1 MVESKKKGGSKMT
14 KQRLFP
20 MTNIE
25 QNMLVKALCNVR
37 KESGASL
44 PEVQGLIQKAV
55 YAPKGKLYLSDS
67 EFHWAAV
74 SLNGLRTA
82 YLSAGRSSGGIDKVL
97 FKLMRSKYKR
107 VPMAM
112 ER

>member
-1 MVESKKKGGSKMT
+1 MI

-25 QNMLVKALCNVR
+25 QNMLAKALCDVR
-37 KESGASL
+37 GRFGGSL
-44 PEVQGLIQKAV
+44 SEVQGLIQKAV
-55 YAPKGKLYLSDS
+55 HAPKGKLYLNDS

-97 FKLMRSKYKR
+97 CKLMRSKYRR

>member
-1 MVESKKKGGSKMT
+1 MI

-25 QNMLVKALCNVR
+25 QNMLVKALCDVR
-37 KESGASL
+37 SQSGEALS
-44 PEVQGLIQKAV
+44 EVQELIKKAV
-55 YAPKGKLYLSDS
+55 HAPKGKLYLNDS

-82 YLSAGRSSGGIDKVL
+82 YLSAGRSSGGTDKVL
-97 FKLMRSKYKR
+97 CKLMRSKYR
-107 VPMAM
+107 HVPMTIQ
-112 ER
+112 R

>member
-1 MVESKKKGGSKMT
+1 MT

-25 QNMLVKALCNVR
+25 QNMLVKALCDVR
-37 KESGASL
+37 GQSG
-44 PEVQGLIQKAV
+44 EVQILIDKTLH
-55 YAPKGKLYLSDS
+55 APKGKLYLSDS

>member
-1 MVESKKKGGSKMT
+1 MT

-25 QNMLVKALCNVR
+25 QNMLVKALCDVHGQ
-37 KESGASL
+37 SGEASS
-44 PEVQGLIQKAV
+44 EVQTLIEKTLH
-55 YAPKGKLYLSDS
+55 APKGKLYLSDS
-67 EFHWAAV
+67 EFHWATV

-97 FKLMRSKYKR
+97 CKLMRSKYR
-107 VPMAM
+107 RAPV
-112 ER
+112 R

>member
-1 MVESKKKGGSKMT
+1 MT
-14 KQRLFP
+14 KPRLSP

-25 QNMLVKALCNVR
+25 QNMLVKALCDIR
-37 KESGASL
+37 KNSGETSG
-44 PEVQGLIQKAV
+44 EVGNLIEKTLH
-55 YAPKGKLYLSDS
+55 APRGKLYLSDQ

-74 SLNGLRTA
+74 SLNRLRTA

-97 FKLMRSKYKR
+97 FKLMRSKYRR

>member
-1 MVESKKKGGSKMT
+1 MI

-25 QNMLVKALCNVR
+25 QNMLVKALCDVR
-37 KESGASL
+37 GRSGGSL
-44 PEVQGLIQKAV
+44 SEVQGLIQKAV
-55 YAPKGKLYLSDS
+55 HAPKGKLYLNDS
-67 EFHWAAV
+67 EFHWAAF

-97 FKLMRSKYKR
+97 CKLMRSKYR
-107 VPMAM
+107 HVPMTM
-112 ER
+112 KR

>member
-1 MVESKKKGGSKMT
+1 MQ

-25 QNMLVKALCNVR
+25 QNMLVKALCDAR
-37 KESGASL
+37 RQSGDFAG
-44 PEVQGLIQKAV
+44 EVQHLIDRV
-55 YAPKGKLYLSDS
+55 LHAPKGKLYLSDS

-97 FKLMRSKYKR
+97 FKRMRSKYRR
-107 VPMAM
+107 VPMVM

>member
-1 MVESKKKGGSKMT
+1 MT

-25 QNMLVKALCNVR
+25 QNMLVKALCDVCR
-37 KESGASL
+37 QSGASSG
-44 PEVQGLIQKAV
+44 EVRGLIDKTLH
-55 YAPKGKLYLSDS
+55 APRGKLYLNDQ

-74 SLNGLRTA
+74 SLNRLRTA

-97 FKLMRSKYKR
+97 FKLMHSKYRR

>member
-1 MVESKKKGGSKMT
+1 MA

-25 QNMLVKALCNVR
+25 QNMLVKALCDVR
-37 KESGASL
+37 SRSGESLS
-44 PEVQGLIQKAV
+44 EVQGLIQKAV
-55 YAPKGKLYLSDS
+55 HAPKGKLYLNDS

-97 FKLMRSKYKR
+97 CKLMRSKYRR

>member
-1 MVESKKKGGSKMT
+1 MQ

-25 QNMLVKALCNVR
+25 QNMLVKALCDVR
-37 KESGASL
+37 GQSGESYG
-44 PEVQGLIQKAV
+44 EVQDLIVKTLQ
-55 YAPKGKLYLSDS
+55 APKGKLYLSDN

-112 ER
+112 EQ

>member
-1 MVESKKKGGSKMT
+1 MT

-25 QNMLVKALCNVR
+25 QNMLVKALCDVCR
-37 KESGASL
+37 QSGASSG
-44 PEVQGLIQKAV
+44 EVRGLIDKTLH
-55 YAPKGKLYLSDS
+55 APREKLYLNDQ

-74 SLNGLRTA
+74 SLNRLRTA

-97 FKLMRSKYKR
+97 FKLMRSKYRR

>member
-1 MVESKKKGGSKMT
+1 MI

-25 QNMLVKALCNVR
+25 QNMLVKALCDVR
-37 KESGASL
+37 GRSGGSL
-44 PEVQGLIQKAV
+44 SEVQGLIQKAV
-55 YAPKGKLYLSDS
+55 HAPVGEVYLCGSG
-67 EFHWAAV
+67 FHWAAV

-97 FKLMRSKYKR
+97 CKLMRSKYRR

>member
-1 MVESKKKGGSKMT
+1 M
-14 KQRLFP
+14 QH
-20 MTNIE
+20 
-25 QNMLVKALCNVR
+25 
-37 KESGASL
+37 
-44 PEVQGLIQKAV
+44 LIDRV
-55 YAPKGKLYLSDS
+55 LHAPKGKLYLSDS

-82 YLSAGRSSGGIDKVL
+82 YLSAGWSSGGIDKVL
-97 FKLMRSKYKR
+97 FKLMCSKYRR

>member
-1 MVESKKKGGSKMT
+1 MI

-25 QNMLVKALCNVR
+25 QNMLVKALCDVR
-37 KESGASL
+37 SQSGEALS
-44 PEVQGLIQKAV
+44 EVQELIKKAV
-55 YAPKGKLYLSDS
+55 HAPKGKLYLNDS
-67 EFHWAAV
+67 EFHWAAF

-97 FKLMRSKYKR
+97 CKLMRSKYR
-107 VPMAM
+107 HVPMTM
-112 ER
+112 KR

>member
-1 MVESKKKGGSKMT
+1 MT

-25 QNMLVKALCNVR
+25 QNILVKALCDVR
-37 KESGASL
+37 RQSEDSVG
-44 PEVQGLIQKAV
+44 EVQHLIDRV
-55 YAPKGKLYLSDS
+55 LHAPKGKLYLNDS

-97 FKLMRSKYKR
+97 CKLMRSKYRYVPLIAMKR
-107 VPMAM
+107 
-112 ER
+112 

>member
-1 MVESKKKGGSKMT
+1 MI

-25 QNMLVKALCNVR
+25 QNMLVKALCDVR
-37 KESGASL
+37 GRSGGSL
-44 PEVQGLIQKAV
+44 SEVQGLIQKAV
-55 YAPKGKLYLSDS
+55 HAPKGKLYLNDN
-67 EFHWAAV
+67 EFHWVAV

-97 FKLMRSKYKR
+97 CKLMRSKYRR

>member
-1 MVESKKKGGSKMT
+1 MA

-25 QNMLVKALCNVR
+25 QNMLVKVLCDVR
-37 KESGASL
+37 RQSRDFAG
-44 PEVQGLIQKAV
+44 EVQHLIDRV
-55 YAPKGKLYLSDS
+55 LHAPKGKLYLSDS

-82 YLSAGRSSGGIDKVL
+82 YLSAGWSSGGIDKVL
-97 FKLMRSKYKR
+97 FKLMCSKYRR

>member
-1 MVESKKKGGSKMT
+1 MI

-25 QNMLVKALCNVR
+25 QNMLVKALCDVR
-37 KESGASL
+37 SQSGEALS
-44 PEVQGLIQKAV
+44 EVQELIKKAV
-55 YAPKGKLYLSDS
+55 HAPKGKLYLNDS
-67 EFHWAAV
+67 EFHWAAF

-97 FKLMRSKYKR
+97 CKLMRSKYRR

-112 ER
+112 KR